1 MFDLAKVITNKSEQ
15 QSREPAGPASCSFYY
30 QTTECLELIQQV
42 FRFEG
47 WNAPDCVKNTNINQ
61 SQLEALKDIV
71 ILELNQSKNVVK
83 DAHEFAAM
91 LPNQKGVI
99 VIGKEDTI
107 TTLRELKEMG
117 IYYLFWPLNSLELS
131 EFLRH
136 VHKNLLHLS
145 GVNKNRKA
153 KRVAVVG
160 TKGGIG
166 NTMITCELSA
176 TLAYQGVE
184 TIQVDHQ
191 YFNSNTD
198 ILLSLKKF
206 IRQDTEN
213 LSLQLRDMDD
223 VSASNYLSKVDKHW
237 RLLALGGTQSAQDL
251 YSDSQSIADLLSRQA
266 NFIIEDFSSSN
277 DFVMDP
283 AALSERV
290 DVFVIVLDATVSSVR
305 HASQIIERIERNNLS
320 GIRDIRILIFLNM
333 HRPSGAFPLK
343 KDEVERYLG
352 RPVNVQLDYA
362 ANLAALMLS
371 GKRLHRLEKRNG
383 AFKKLAQLIQGKQ
396 SDSDLSPLAKL
407 KALIHYE

>member
-1 MFDLAKVITNKSEQ
+1 MFDLAKAITKNSEQ
-15 QSREPAGPASCSFYY
+15 TREQAGPASCSFYY
-30 QTTECLELIQQV
+30 QTSVCLELIEQV

-47 WNAPDCVKNTNINQ
+47 WNIPDCVKNTNPGEL
-61 SQLEALKDIV
+61 QLNALRDIV
-71 ILELNQSKNVVK
+71 ILELNESKNVVK
-83 DAHEFAAM
+83 DAREFAAK

-117 IYYLFWPLNSLELS
+117 IYYLFWPLNQEEFS

-136 VHKNLLHLS
+136 VHNNLQQLS

-166 NTMITCELSA
+166 NTMITCELAA

-198 ILLSLKKF
+198 ILLGLKKF
-206 IRQDTEN
+206 ERQDTDN
-213 LSLQLRDMDD
+213 LSLQLRDMDE
-223 VSASNYLSKVDKHW
+223 VSASNYLSKVDEHW
-237 RLLALGGTQSAQDL
+237 RLLAFGGSQSADAL
-251 YSDSQSIADLLSRQA
+251 YNDSQNIADLLSRQA

-283 AALSERV
+283 ALLSDRV
-290 DVFVIVLDATVSSVR
+290 DLFVVVLDATVSSVR
-305 HASQIIERIERNNLS
+305 NASQIIEKIELHNLS
-320 GIRDIRILIFLNM
+320 GTADIRILTFLNI
-333 HRPSGAFPLK
+333 HRPEGGFPLK
-343 KDEVERYLG
+343 KDEVERYLA
-352 RPVNVQLDYA
+352 RPIDVHLGYA
-362 ANLAALMLS
+362 ANFSALMLS
-371 GKRLHRLEKRNG
+371 GKRLHRLEKQNG
-383 AFKKLAQLIQGKQ
+383 AFNKLAQLIQGKQ
-396 SDSDLSPLAKL
+396 PDAIHSPLNRIM
-407 KALIHYE
+407 ALVKR